1 MFKISIEAERFSNG
15 KAKSFRR
22 GVADALLKECNE
34 KDSSH
39 KTHKA
44 TYKKGY
50 TFGQKLKEQIKKLED
65 S

>member
-1 MFKISIEAERFSNG
+1 MPKISIETEKFSHG

-22 GVADALLKECNE
+22 GVADALIKECNQ
-34 KDSSH
+34 KDFSP

-50 TFGQKLKEQIKKLED
+50 IFGQKLKVQIKELED
-65 S
+65 N